1 MANRNAS
8 CLARRQKIAAW
19 THKFTPMTP
28 PASFILPKVLCTFAA
43 SKHLPMGKKELR
55 DYVQTDRRD
64 FQSEPLE
71 IAGVADDPIDQFA
84 KWFEQSVKAELLD
97 PYAFTLA
104 TAGADGH
111 LGIRTLYMRD
121 FTQRGLVFFTNY
133 NSTKGR
139 HLGEN
144 PHCAANFLWNELNR
158 QVRVIGTAEKVPAEE
173 SDAYFASR
181 PRESR
186 IGAWASDQS
195 DVVESPGALT
205 RRMAELT
212 AQFEGKE
219 VERPPHWGGY
229 LIKPLEIEFWQGRP
243 SRLHD
248 RIRYRRLD
256 TRAQWER
263 ERLYP

>member
-1 MANRNAS
+1 MVFDHLHHRIHCRMAIKILLSWLPAAIVYFCS
-8 CLARRQKIAAW
+8 CKY
-19 THKFTPMTP
+19 
-28 PASFILPKVLCTFAA
+28 
-43 SKHLPMGKKELR
+43 LPMGKKELR

-71 IAGVADDPIDQFA
+71 IEGVAENPIDQFT
-84 KWFEQSVKAELLD
+84 KWFGQAVKADLLD

-104 TAGADGH
+104 TVGADGH

-158 QVRVIGTAEKVPAEE
+158 QVRVVGTAEKVPAEE

-195 DVVESPGALT
+195 EVVKTSGALT
-205 RRMAELT
+205 SRMEELKNR
-212 AQFEGKE
+212 FDGKE

-229 LIKPLEIEFWQGRP
+229 LIKPAEIEFWQGRP

-256 TRAQWER
+256 GGDQWER
-263 ERLYP
+263 ARLYP